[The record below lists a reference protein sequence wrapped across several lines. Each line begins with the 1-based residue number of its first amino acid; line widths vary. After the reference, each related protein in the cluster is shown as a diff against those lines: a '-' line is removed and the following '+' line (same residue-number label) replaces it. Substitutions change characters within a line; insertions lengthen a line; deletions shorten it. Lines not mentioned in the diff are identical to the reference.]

1 MWLAIDLGILAA
13 LVVCALFH
21 LWHRRDSLPR
31 REFRK
36 WILVVLLVPI
46 LGVIAYFFSL
56 LDRAVERG
64 TPGRR
69 DEAAP
74 FLQSPRRE

>member
-13 LVVCALFH
+13 LVVFALFH
-21 LWHRRDSLPR
+21 LWHRRDILPR
-31 REFRK
+31 REFGK
-36 WILVVLLVPI
+36 WILVILLVPI

-69 DEAAP
+69 DEVAP
-74 FLQSPRRE
+74 FLQSPRRK